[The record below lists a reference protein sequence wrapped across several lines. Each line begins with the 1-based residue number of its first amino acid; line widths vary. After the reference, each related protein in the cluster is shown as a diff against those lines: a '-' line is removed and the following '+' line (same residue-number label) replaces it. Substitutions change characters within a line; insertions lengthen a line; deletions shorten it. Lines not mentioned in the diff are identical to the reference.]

1 MINKIYKR
9 IHNKYS
15 TLFKFL
21 FFLRHLLGIFIIF
34 TVLFLLIPHFFDLKK
49 KEGTIKNYLLE
60 SYGLTLNQY
69 ENIKYNSLPFPNL
82 EIRNANVNIEKSRIE
97 MNIASIIIY
106 PKLLNIYN
114 YKNFKGK
121 KIILNQNKIL
131 LSDSDLKLLINYLY
145 DLKNNASFKNLNL
158 KINRNNSLL
167 INFKKINFS
176 NYGYNKNLVR
186 GELFNKKFEIMISD
200 NQNEI
205 NFKLLKAGITIDI
218 NFNEIKKKSLISGIF
233 KSKLLNSNLKFDF
246 NYDDKKIKIYNSF
259 FRSKDLSF
267 NNESTIIYLPFF
279 YSSSIFQIEDINL
292 NLLKNLNIEKILDS
306 KNIIKKLN
314 NENEINFKSKKFS
327 KNLIDDFKLN
337 MSLAYGRMAYLKTI
351 SIFKSFFKCKG
362 DINLLEEYPILY
374 FDCSISSK
382 DKKKL
387 LREFAIQYKNK
398 NELFE
403 LNVAG
408 NINVLNK
415 KINFKNIIINQ
426 EYEASKEDLNY
437 FKQSFETII
446 FDKDF
451 NGIFNF
457 NKIKKFILEVS

>member
-49 KEGTIKNYLLE
+49 KEETIKNYLLE

-114 YKNFKGK
+114 YENFKGK

-145 DLKNNASFKNLNL
+145 GLKNKASFKNLNL

-306 KNIIKKLN
+306 KNIIKK
-314 NENEINFKSKKFS
+314 
-327 KNLIDDFKLN
+327 
-337 MSLAYGRMAYLKTI
+337 
-351 SIFKSFFKCKG
+351 
-362 DINLLEEYPILY
+362 
-374 FDCSISSK
+374 
-382 DKKKL
+382 
-387 LREFAIQYKNK
+387 
-398 NELFE
+398 
-403 LNVAG
+403 
-408 NINVLNK
+408 
-415 KINFKNIIINQ
+415 
-426 EYEASKEDLNY
+426 
-437 FKQSFETII
+437 
-446 FDKDF
+446 
-451 NGIFNF
+451 
-457 NKIKKFILEVS
+457 FIMKMK